1 MVNFEKFYPSNPSN
15 YRKREDKMSY
25 DNKLWEDKWNIAS
38 SSLNQDDIKNLLR
51 TYSYDRRWE
60 ERLFDSVDRLDEQGR
75 KKFYLTIIKILDGE
89 KNRGLD
95 SLGVLSKNNIFMAKL
110 YSRVGEEGK
119 AKDHLKLYRESILNS
134 AESIAK
140 KIKERGLFNVV
151 TGEPNFSIYDICSC
165 AENYEEAEIFEQAI
179 KYYQIAENFILHEQE
194 RGVVL
199 TNDNV
204 ELLSKIRQKQKIE
217 QLEKV

>member
-1 MVNFEKFYPSNPSN
+1 MVNFEKFYPSNASN

-110 YSRVGEEGK
+110 YSRVGEEG
-119 AKDHLKLYRESILNS
+119 
-134 AESIAK
+134 
-140 KIKERGLFNVV
+140 
-151 TGEPNFSIYDICSC
+151 
-165 AENYEEAEIFEQAI
+165 
-179 KYYQIAENFILHEQE
+179 
-194 RGVVL
+194 
-199 TNDNV
+199 
-204 ELLSKIRQKQKIE
+204 LSLIHI
-217 QLEKV
+217 